1 MKRHSTP
8 LAALAILAAALL
20 PFAAACKK
28 KPPTTTAEARPPVEA
43 PAPPET
49 RVPPPPPPAP
59 AEAAGEVMTQ
69 DISEMN
75 KKGYLTDAYFDYDQ
89 SDLRDDARTALS
101 GNAQWLKRYPSIQIL
116 VEGHCDERGT
126 SAYNLALGDR
136 RANAARDYVASL
148 GISAARVR
156 TVSYGKERPFC
167 TESSESCWQQNRRAH
182 FVITELAP
190 LNKLR
195 GLASS
200 TRDWSS

>member
-101 GNAQWLKRYPSIQIL
+101 SNAEWLKRYPSIQVL

-126 SAYNLALGDR
+126 SAYNLALGDH

-182 FVITELAP
+182 FVITA
-190 LNKLR
+190 K
-195 GLASS
+195 
-200 TRDWSS
+200 